1 MRDELYHGCRCV
13 IAIFKF
19 YSWLY
24 SSLSIIA
31 NLAASNDDSDWEEA
45 DANEIPEL
53 RIKEELDRIARRLV
67 EDVLHAAI
75 SGIQV
80 DAQRHINLIAVAA
93 EEV

>member
-1 MRDELYHGCRCV
+1 L
-13 IAIFKF
+13 
-19 YSWLY
+19 WLY

-31 NLAASNDDSDWEEA
+31 IAKLAASNDDRDWEEA

-53 RIKEELDRIARRLV
+53 RIKEEFDRIASRLV

-80 DAQRHINLIAVAA
+80 DAQRHVNLIAVAA